1 MSTDPDLCREH
12 LAKLLT
18 EEIGCLTQLAE
29 LLEREHQILKS
40 NDIVALQA
48 AIKERQAC
56 VGRIVRIEDE
66 RRSLC
71 RMLGHA
77 ADLKGLE
84 RLLRWCDPRGTLSAD
99 WAQCTQWAARCR
111 EFNDRNGALV
121 HARLTRVQ
129 ALLGVLTG
137 RAAEL
142 KTYGRGASFALARI
156 GRVLTVQ
163 A

>member
-1 MSTDPDLCREH
+1 MDPDLCREH

-18 EEIGCLTQLAE
+18 EEVGCLAQLAE
-29 LLEREHQILKS
+29 LLEREHQILRT
-40 NDIVALQA
+40 NDIPALQV

-66 RRSLC
+66 RRTLC

-77 ADLKGLE
+77 ADAKGLE
-84 RLLRWCDPRGTLSAD
+84 RLLRWCDPRGTLSAN
-99 WAQCTQWAARCR
+99 WALCTTRAARCR

-121 HARLTRVQ
+121 HVRLTRVQ

-137 RAAEL
+137 RPADF
-142 KTYGRGASFALARI
+142 KPYGRGASFAPARI

>member
-1 MSTDPDLCREH
+1 MDPDLCREH
-12 LAKLLT
+12 LSKLLKD
-18 EEIGCLTQLAE
+18 EVACLLQLQE
-29 LLEREHQILKS
+29 LLESEHRILKA
-40 NDIVALQA
+40 NDIAALQL
-48 AIKERQAC
+48 AIKERQSC

-77 ADLKGLE
+77 ADAKGLE
-84 RLLRWCDPRGTLSAD
+84 RLLRWCDPNGTLSAD
-99 WAQCTQWAARCR
+99 WALCTTRAARCR
-111 EFNDRNGALV
+111 ESNDRNGALV

-137 RAAEL
+137 RPAEL
-142 KTYGRGASFALARI
+142 KTYGRGAAFAAARI
-156 GRVLTVQ
+156 GRVLTVE